1 MNKIFNMLK
10 TLKDNASAN
19 YSNYK
24 VACIIDT
31 EIGLINGVNVES
43 CVYPL
48 SVCAER
54 NAIANAI
61 SNGAK
66 DLNKLYLL
74 TDDSNGQFGMPCG
87 ACRQVILEYL
97 PNKEIFVFN
106 NNGEYKTFNSNDL
119 LPFAWSEENLRNR
132 R

>member
-1 MNKIFNMLK
+1 MNKIFNMLSL
-10 TLKDNASAN
+10 LKENASAH

-24 VACIIDT
+24 VASIIETD
-31 EIGLINGVNVES
+31 IGYINGVNIES

-66 DLNKLYLL
+66 ELNKLYLL
-74 TDDSNGQFGMPCG
+74 TSNNECFGMPCG
-87 ACRQVILEYL
+87 ACRQVIIEYL
-97 PNKEIFVFN
+97 PNKEIIVFN
-106 NNGEYKTFNSNDL
+106 SKGEYKTFNSNEL
-119 LPFAWSEENLRNR
+119 LPNAWTNKDLKDR